1 MRPRRA
7 AALAG
12 LLAALVLTGC
22 SDPEAGFV
30 PNPPDID
37 VDTPA
42 LREAKAEAGIEDCAP
57 GDGEPVDGGLPA
69 VTLPCLGGGPDV
81 DLAALRGPM
90 VVNLWAS
97 WCGPCRREM
106 PVLQEFHATHG
117 DTVPVLGVDFQDPNT
132 GLALQQLAQRGVTYP
147 SVADTEAVLKAEP
160 LRATALPLTALVDEN
175 GVVVRVL
182 PVELETVE
190 ELEALVREHLGVDL

>member
-1 MRPRRA
+1 ML
-7 AALAG
+7 ALG
-12 LLAALVLTGC
+12 LAGC

-42 LREAKAEAGIEDCAP
+42 LREAKAAAGIEDCVP
-57 GDGEPVDGGLPA
+57 GDADPVEGGLPA

-81 DLAALRGPM
+81 DLSRLRGPM

-106 PVLQEFHATHG
+106 PVLQAFHAAHG

-132 GLALQQLAQRGVTYP
+132 GLALEQLADRGVTYP
-147 SVADTEAVLKAEP
+147 SVADTEAALKAEP
-160 LRATALPLTALVDEN
+160 LRATALPLTALVDED

-182 PVELETVE
+182 PMELETVG
-190 ELEALVREHLGVDL
+190 ELEALVSEHLGVDL